1 MNRTFLILLV
11 LFSCTSLEKNQGS
24 IGRQLDLIEDLE
36 KKLPEEERPRFRK
49 AVTNI
54 RDEERISDNN
64 LKDVKTENKTLQNQS
79 LEVSTDAGKWYGT
92 RNTVIGLI
100 LILVVSV
107 LGSLAYWIFKTKSKV
122 LPIPGV

>member
-1 MNRTFLILLV
+1 MKRTFLVLLV

-100 LILVVSV
+100 SILVVSL

-122 LPIPGV
+122 LPIP

>member
-1 MNRTFLILLV
+1 MIRKFLIILV

-49 AVTNI
+49 AVANI
-54 RDEERISDNN
+54 RDEEKISDNN
-64 LKDVKTENKTLQNQS
+64 IKDVKTENKTLQNQS
-79 LEVSTDAGKWYGT
+79 IEVSTDAGKWYGT
-92 RNTVIGLI
+92 RNTVIALI
-100 LILVVSV
+100 SILVVSL

-122 LPIPGV
+122 LPIP

>member
-100 LILVVSV
+100 VILVVSV